1 MFFNH
6 VLNFAWRSGSAWRLS
21 GSSCALNHRFVLN
34 RGRITHAGQ
43 IIILQ
48 RHLSDL
54 GVQCLH
60 VHSRLG
66 AIASCLFQQ
75 LVFRVMIWFG

>member
-1 MFFNH
+1 
-6 VLNFAWRSGSAWRLS
+6 LPGEKRL
-21 GSSCALNHRFVLN
+21 GLALERQLVRAQSSICAQP
-34 RGRITHAGQ
+34 GQ
-43 IIILQ
+43 DQARRPKIILQ

-60 VHSRLG
+60 VHGRLG

-75 LVFRVMIWFG
+75 LVFHVMI